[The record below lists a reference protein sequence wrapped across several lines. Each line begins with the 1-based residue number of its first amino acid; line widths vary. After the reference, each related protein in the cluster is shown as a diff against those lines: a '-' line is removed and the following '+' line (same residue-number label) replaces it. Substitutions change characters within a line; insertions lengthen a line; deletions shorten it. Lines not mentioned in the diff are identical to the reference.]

1 MGVGVSSSKSS
12 KWVVS
17 TSDLMSFPQI
27 RIHPFFK
34 PVPWRALDTMK
45 PPFLPDIKSDVDTTH
60 FDDFEEETP
69 TPMKHKESTRN
80 DKWVGWTM
88 KREPAKR
95 KGLDS
100 IFNRS

>member
-1 MGVGVSSSKSS
+1 
-12 KWVVS
+12 
-17 TSDLMSFPQI
+17 
-27 RIHPFFK
+27 
-34 PVPWRALDTMK
+34 
-45 PPFLPDIKSDVDTTH
+45 
-60 FDDFEEETP
+60 
-69 TPMKHKESTRN
+69 MKHKESTRN